1 MPIMNNQKKV
11 FPYYPQYAVTST
23 YQGPGDVVSGA
34 YGWWGLRA
42 YSAAQCTGAVKSIN
56 VRRTSDNATTDILI
70 LSNGTLDT
78 ATLSTFLT
86 ATTGFVT
93 TWYEQSGGGGP
104 DLVQATTALQP
115 QIILTG
121 GFGSLPALL
130 GNGTALLGGTIT
142 SQVQPYTFSF
152 VAERTSSFTTIGNIG
167 GNNLAT
173 VFLFGTSNTANT
185 WRMSSGT
192 MATFTASDS
201 VGHAFQLIFNG
212 TSSVACV
219 DGSPT
224 TVSAGTNATSG
235 TTFQVIGLTAGL
247 PFRGI
252 IGEIGLWDLGFNS
265 TQQTNM
271 DTNQSNYWGV

>member
-1 MPIMNNQKKV
+1 MPIMNNQKK
-11 FPYYPQYAVTST
+11 FMPYYPQYAVTSS

-42 YSAAQCTGAVKSIN
+42 YSSAQCTGLVKSIN
-56 VRRTSDNATTDILI
+56 VRRASDNATMDIVI
-70 LSNGTLDT
+70 LSNGNLDT

-86 ATTGFVT
+86 STTGFIT

-104 DLVQATTALQP
+104 DLTQAVSGSQP

-121 GFGSLPALL
+121 GFGSLPTLV
-130 GNGTALLGGTIT
+130 GNGTALLGGVIT
-142 SQVQPYTFSF
+142 SQAQPYTVSF
-152 VAERTSSFTTIGNIG
+152 VAQRTSAFTTIGNIG
-167 GNNLAT
+167 GNSLGT
-173 VFLFGTSNTANT
+173 TFLFGASNSANT

-201 VGHAFQLIFNG
+201 VGHTFQLTFNG
-212 TSSVACV
+212 TSSSACV
-219 DGSPT
+219 DGTPT
-224 TVSAGTNATSG
+224 TVSAGTNATG
-235 TTFQVIGLTAGL
+235 VATLQVLGLTAGL

-252 IGEIGLWDLGFNS
+252 LGEFGFWDLGFNS